1 MEFNVFIDDLFDL
14 LIPEE
19 CSDSTKRKS
28 VLSILNDYEDGSW
41 RFDLFQNF
49 IWDNIKET
57 ALSYRERQALIQRG
71 ESSVLVEAAKKLRL
85 VDGDKGEGSEIAEI
99 LLYGIMKKHYKA
111 LPVVPKIFYKQN
123 TQDNAKGAD
132 SVHIVIES
140 EDDFSLWLGESKFYN
155 SIENARLDS
164 IVESVKG
171 SLDLSKLK
179 KENSIITNVAD
190 LDQLDGLTEA
200 MRTNIRKLLDQ
211 NESIDRLKPRL
222 HIPILLLHECQ
233 ITRGHTESSKEYLDK
248 IREYHLD
255 RTRAYFRKQIDKCS
269 AIHLYAEINFHLFLF
284 PVFDK
289 KQIVDKFVATA
300 SIFRS

>member
-1 MEFNVFIDDLFDL
+1 MQ
-14 LIPEE
+14 
-19 CSDSTKRKS
+19 
-28 VLSILNDYEDGSW
+28 
-41 RFDLFQNF
+41 QNF

-57 ALSYRERQALIQRG
+57 ALSFRERQALIQRG

-99 LLYGIMKKHYKA
+99 LLYGIMKKHYGA

-132 SVHIVIES
+132 SVHIVVEG
-140 EDDFSLWLGESKFYN
+140 EEDFSLWLGESKFYN

-164 IVESVKG
+164 IVRSVKD
-171 SLDLSKLK
+171 SLDLGKLK

-190 LDQLDGLTEA
+190 LDQLDGLSET
-200 MRTNIRKLLDQ
+200 MRTNIRALLDQ
-211 NESIDRLKPRL
+211 NASIDRLKPRL
-222 HIPILLLHECQ
+222 HVPILLLHECQ
-233 ITRGHTESSKEYLDK
+233 ITREYSESSEEYLEK

-255 RTRAYFRKQIDKCS
+255 RARAYFQKQIGKCS
-269 AIHLYAEINFHLFLF
+269 DIHLYSEISFHLLLF

-289 KQIVDKFVATA
+289 KQIVGKFVATA
-300 SIFRS
+300 SMFRS